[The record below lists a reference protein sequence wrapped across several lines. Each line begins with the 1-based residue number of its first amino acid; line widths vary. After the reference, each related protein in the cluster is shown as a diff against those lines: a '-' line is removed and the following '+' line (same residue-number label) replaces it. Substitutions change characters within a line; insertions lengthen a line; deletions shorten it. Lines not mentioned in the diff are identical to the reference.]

1 MNRSLMKAIFE
12 LNPDFFKDTI
22 AEESKYADIED
33 YEHTSLYFS
42 LLGIFVS
49 GVIAG
54 LIPVSLRIRA
64 GIFIGLGSIAY
75 FFTPYIT
82 ISLLAQ
88 KRKNEMERVLPDALM
103 LISTNL
109 KSGSSINRAFLIS
122 ARDEFG
128 PLADELRKT
137 AIEISGGKSVTNS
150 LDSMRGRV
158 KSELFADTLKV
169 LSDALESGGNT
180 ADLLDSSADDI
191 RSSLELR
198 QEIQS
203 SIRMYVMFI
212 LMAAVVGAPI
222 LFSITVYMSETTT
235 QMWEQTNMEDANQ
248 FATGGGQGMSF
259 SQPDVNTDFLVFFSL
274 AALTISNSF
283 AGLIISQIKNGN
295 IREGA
300 KYIPFTVTISIA
312 IFLAVN
318 TAVTA
323 ALG

>member
-1 MNRSLMKAIFE
+1 MSRSLIKGIFE
-12 LNPDFFKDTI
+12 LNPQAFKDTV
-22 AEESKYADIED
+22 EEEAKYADIED
-33 YEHTSLYFS
+33 YEHTSLYLS
-42 LLGIFVS
+42 LLGIFIS
-49 GVIAG
+49 GVIAA
-54 LIPVSLRIRA
+54 LIPMSLKVKA
-64 GIFIGLGSIAY
+64 GIFIGLGSISY
-75 FFTPYIT
+75 FFTPYIV

-88 KRKNEMERVLPDALM
+88 KRKNEMERVLPDALL

-137 AIEISGGKSVTNS
+137 AIEISGGKSVTEA
-150 LDSMRGRV
+150 LDSMRERV

-180 ADLLDSSADDI
+180 AELLESSADDI

-198 QEIQS
+198 EEIQS

-222 LFSITVYMSETTT
+222 LFSITVYMSQTTS
-235 QMWEQTNMEDANQ
+235 QMWEQTNLQDANQ
-248 FATGGGQGMSF
+248 FASGGTGGLSF
-259 SQPDVNTDFLVFFSL
+259 SQPQVNTEFLIFFSI
-274 AALTISNSF
+274 AALIISNSF
-283 AGLIISQIKNGN
+283 AGMIISQIKNGN

-300 KYIPFTVTISIA
+300 KYIPFTVTISVA
-312 IFLAVN
+312 IFLGVK
-318 TAVTA
+318 TAVTT